1 MAGVLLLVS
10 IDMTAPEKAGGRT
23 ADPGSDIEIGAP
35 SVADGVRMWELA
47 VASGVLDAK
56 PRYAYALWCRD
67 FAQTSV
73 VARRDGEV
81 VGYVTGYMRPEAP
94 STVFV
99 WQVCVSSAA
108 QGAGVGGRMLDAVF
122 AAAPG
127 ADRMETTI
135 TPDNESSIALF
146 AAFAKRNGL
155 TVDRSDLFG
164 HDELGDDHE
173 PEHLYSI
180 RPATKG

>member
-1 MAGVLLLVS
+1 
-10 IDMTAPEKAGGRT
+10 MTAPEKAERRK

-35 SVADGVRMWELA
+35 SLADGVRMWELA

-67 FAQTSV
+67 FARTSV
-73 VARRDGEV
+73 VARRDGDV
-81 VGYVTGYMRPEAP
+81 VGYVTGFLRPEMP
-94 STVFV
+94 STLFV

-135 TPDNESSIALF
+135 TPDNGSSIALF
-146 AAFAKRNGL
+146 RAFAKRQGL
-155 TVDRSDLFG
+155 TVDRSELFG
-164 HDELGDDHE
+164 HDVLGDDHE
-173 PEHLYSI
+173 PEFLYSI
-180 RPATKG
+180 RPTIKG

>member
-1 MAGVLLLVS
+1 
-10 IDMTAPEKAGGRT
+10 MTAPEKAERRK
-23 ADPGSDIEIGAP
+23 ADPGSDIVIGSP

-73 VARRDGEV
+73 VARRDGDV

-94 STVFV
+94 TTVFV

-146 AAFAKRNGL
+146 TAFAKRQGL
-155 TVDRSDLFG
+155 TIDNTELFG
-164 HDELGDDHE
+164 RDLLGDEHE
-173 PEHLYSI
+173 PEFLYSI
-180 RPATKG
+180 RPAIKG

>member
-1 MAGVLLLVS
+1 
-10 IDMTAPEKAGGRT
+10 MTAAEKAERR
-23 ADPGSDIEIGAP
+23 ASDPGSDIEIGAP

-73 VARRDGEV
+73 VARRDGDV
-81 VGYVTGYMRPEAP
+81 VGYVTGYLRPESA
-94 STVFV
+94 STLFV

-146 AAFAKRNGL
+146 TAFAKRQGL
-155 TVDRSDLFG
+155 SVDRSELFG
-164 HDELGDDHE
+164 HDELGADHE
-173 PEHLYSI
+173 PEFLYSI
-180 RPATKG
+180 RPTTKG